1 MSWSKRQIITE
12 AFGELALASYD
23 FDLSPEEMQ
32 AALRRL
38 DSMMA
43 TWGSQGLQLG
53 YNLGTSPDD
62 TDLDQDSGIP
72 LEAVEATFLGLAVR
86 IAGSKGKAVST
97 TTSRTAKAAF
107 DALMS
112 RVASAQIQ
120 EQQLASGTPRGAG
133 RKPWRTVNQ
142 PFVPIPNVAP
152 LQNTT
157 DSGLDFTGKTN

>member
-1 MSWSKRQIITE
+1 MGWSKRQLIEE
-12 AFGELALASYD
+12 AYGELALADYD
-23 FDLSPEEMQ
+23 FDITPEEMQ

-38 DSMMA
+38 DTMMA

-53 YNLGTSPDD
+53 YLFGTTPDD
-62 TDLDQDSGIP
+62 SDLDQDAGIP
-72 LEAVEATFLGLAVR
+72 LEAVEATYLNLAIR
-86 IAGSKGKAVST
+86 IAASKGKVLAGST
-97 TTSRTAKAAF
+97 VRAAKFAY

-112 RVASAQIQ
+112 RVASAQVQ

-142 PFVPIPNVAP
+142 PFVPIPNVDP

-157 DSGLDFTGKTN
+157 DNGLDFTGKTN